1 MIQGHEITR
10 VSKVTS
16 AITPDSLKTVGKVI
30 LAGETRVLAVLAVL
44 VVLAVPGERD
54 RGSHELLSI
63 NLELV
68 LIYIVD
74 FGIYRYI
81 DRTNVAP
88 GKVIN
93 RPLLCLSSPSP
104 HETYPTRLSTV
115 DN

>member
-30 LAGETRVLAVLAVL
+30 LAGETRVLA
-44 VVLAVPGERD
+44 VLAVPGERD

-115 DN
+115 DVK

>member
-1 MIQGHEITR
+1 MIQGREITR

-44 VVLAVPGERD
+44 VVPGERD

-104 HETYPTRLSTV
+104 YETNPTRLSTV

>member
-1 MIQGHEITR
+1 M
-10 VSKVTS
+10 SKVTS
-16 AITPDSLKTVGKVI
+16 AITPDSLKTVGKVT
-30 LAGETRVLAVLAVL
+30 LAGKTRVLAVL
-44 VVLAVPGERD
+44 VVLVVPRERD
-54 RGSHELLSI
+54 RGSHEPLSI

-68 LIYIVD
+68 LIHIVD

-104 HETYPTRLSTV
+104 YETYPTRLSTV

>member
-30 LAGETRVLAVLAVL
+30 LAGETRVLAVL

>member
-1 MIQGHEITR
+1 MIQGREITR

-30 LAGETRVLAVLAVL
+30 LAGETRVLAVLVVVVL
-44 VVLAVPGERD
+44 VVPGERD

-93 RPLLCLSSPSP
+93 RPLLCLSFPSP
-104 HETYPTRLSTV
+104 YETYPTRLSTV